1 MPHPSA
7 AMLLGELIAAPA
19 IRVPAWALR
28 WRAVRSS
35 GPGGQNV
42 NKVASKVELRV
53 AVACIHGLTQKT
65 DARLRRLAG
74 ARLTSAGEIVLTAGR
89 SRDQGRNLTDAVARL
104 QHLLEQAQA
113 VPRPRRATRPGV
125 RAVQRRLDAKHHDAA
140 RKQARAAR
148 PDDEG

>member
-1 MPHPSA
+1 
-7 AMLLGELIAAPA
+7 MLLGELIAAPGV
-19 IRVPAWALR
+19 RVPAWALR

-65 DARLRRLAG
+65 DARLRVLAG
-74 ARLTSAGEIVLTAGR
+74 ARLTTADEIVLTAGR
-89 SRDQGRNLTDAVARL
+89 SRDQGRNLTDAVERL
-104 QHLLEQAQA
+104 QRLLEQAQA
-113 VPRPRRATRPGV
+113 LPRARHKTRPG
-125 RAVQRRLDAKHHDAA
+125 RGAIERRLGAKHHNAA
-140 RKQARAAR
+140 RKHARVAR